1 MLAQKINC
9 LDIEKNNI
17 SSFDSKTILQFL
29 NGKDISGMFINFY
42 SKYIF
47 RISELT
53 ITDSEHSVEL
63 KYIDRDLMQD
73 LYLSVLECLPNL
85 RRNIIRHLDTEDDFL
100 IKIKA

>member
-1 MLAQKINC
+1 MNYRESVR
-9 LDIEKNNI
+9 DISI
-17 SSFDSKTILQFL
+17 DTKTILQFL
-29 NGKDISGMFINFY
+29 NGKDISGTVIDFY

-53 ITDSEHSVEL
+53 ITDSENSVEL

-85 RRNIIRHLDTEDDFL
+85 RRNIIRHLDAEDDFL

>member
-1 MLAQKINC
+1 MNYRESVR
-9 LDIEKNNI
+9 DISI
-17 SSFDSKTILQFL
+17 DTKTILQFI
-29 NGKDISGMFINFY
+29 NGKDISGTVIDFY
-42 SKYIF
+42 GKYIF

-85 RRNIIRHLDTEDDFL
+85 RRNIIRNMDEEDDFL